1 MTDTSSSMPF
11 AGAVP
16 AVPVPVTPQELYCDM
31 LKRILTRALLAK
43 AQERH
48 TWNARVPV
56 KRHAIQLLQN
66 LLARFDLEIVRLIH
80 CTQQDYL
87 ESGDSAANRAEDA
100 ESMVGIRQFDSMQ
113 ACIGN
118 VLRDQVP
125 GDLLEAGV
133 WRGGMAIFM
142 KGVLKASG
150 ELSRRVWVA
159 DSFEGL
165 PKLDRGQDK
174 SVWWWRQGDM
184 AVSESIVK
192 GNFARFG
199 LLDDQIMFLRGY
211 FSDTLP
217 TAPINNL
224 AILRIDADLYTSTRE
239 VLLSLYPKLSP
250 GGYCVVD
257 DYQNLPDCRRSVE
270 EYRNANGIRDK
281 IVPIDSRA
289 VYWRRS

>member
-1 MTDTSSSMPF
+1 MPF
-11 AGAVP
+11 AGTVP
-16 AVPVPVTPQELYCDM
+16 TVPVPVSPQELYCDL
-31 LKRILTRALLAK
+31 LKRTLTRALLAK
-43 AQERH
+43 ARERH
-48 TWNARVPV
+48 TWSARVPV
-56 KRHAIQLLQN
+56 KRQAIQLLQN
-66 LLARFDLEIVRLIH
+66 LLGRVDLEIVRQIH
-80 CTQQDYL
+80 STQEDYL

-113 ACIGN
+113 TCIGN

-142 KGVLKASG
+142 RGVLKASG
-150 ELSRRVWVA
+150 DRSRRVWVA
-159 DSFEGL
+159 DSFKGL
-165 PKLDRGQDK
+165 PRLDRGQDK

-199 LLDDQIMFLRGY
+199 LLDDQVRFLKGY

-217 TAPINNL
+217 TAPIDRL
-224 AILRIDADLYTSTRE
+224 AILRIDADLYTSTRD
-239 VLLSLYPKLSP
+239 VLINLYPKLSS

-257 DYQNLPDCRRSVE
+257 DFQNLPDCRRSVE
-270 EYRNANGIRDK
+270 EYRSANRIAEE

-289 VYWRRS
+289 VCWRRN